1 MIKQQICACECTNR
15 SKIKK
20 NKKKKTRERKSRERE
35 ILTGKEMESVL
46 LTTVASQ

>member
-15 SKIKK
+15 SKKK